1 MTEQIFPIADI
12 QRRAAEAFA
21 ADLPPSACPYPAG
34 SAARDAW
41 LNHYAALS
49 NGRMLEAA

>member
-1 MTEQIFPIADI
+1 VSEQIVPIAEI

-21 ADLPPSACPYPAG
+21 ADLPSSTCPYPAG

-49 NGRMLEAA
+49 NRSWLEAA